1 MLGNTPGQMG
11 QVSMLGEMRVPL
23 PYLVLGFNLHLD
35 QYVHLDSKLAPSP
48 AKPISTFRL
57 GHRSNDIEISMRTH

>member
-48 AKPISTFRL
+48 AKPISTF
-57 GHRSNDIEISMRTH
+57 